1 MWLMTCFGCFSV
13 VRKPGDVEEGM
24 LTVCGR
30 VRADLEALRKTYL
43 QTAGPVIDM
52 ERADCRYRMRVPD
65 RDFGEAL
72 SRIVDEIDYS
82 DFKSAVDT
90 RQGWARHDIYEQV
103 ACVLRQLYCCDQQE
117 KQVERTPV

>member
-43 QTAGPVIDM
+43 KNAGPVIDM

>member
-1 MWLMTCFGCFSV
+1 
-13 VRKPGDVEEGM
+13 
-24 LTVCGR
+24 
-30 VRADLEALRKTYL
+30 
-43 QTAGPVIDM
+43 M